1 LISFRYHIFTIVAI
15 FLAVGLGLLFGS
27 SVVQPA
33 LIDELENQ
41 ANQLTQDLADTR
53 AEVSDL
59 QAQVGALQEAGDI
72 LPSLDQGT
80 LTDRPVVLVTHDA
93 VDPRL
98 LSQARLSLSEAAVK
112 MVAELSITDR
122 MAVGDEPSREA
133 LAELLGMASDTETAT
148 LQMRAAEVMAQR
160 LAVGAPRRAV
170 SPSGPDILDEFLTA
184 NFLTTAQGAP
194 SISRGDLPGI
204 GGKDQ
209 LVIVLSGGQGEPL
222 VDPQLFFVPLV
233 EGLVQRDATVAA
245 GESVSTDYPFV
256 PALRADGGAAAPED
270 PAGDGTEP
278 PMVTVDDLDFSVGGA
293 ALVLGLERLVLLG
306 QGGNYGIKA
315 GATSPLPP
323 LT

>member
-33 LIDELENQ
+33 LIEELRRQTNG
-41 ANQLTQDLADTR
+41 LTQDLSDTR
-53 AEVSDL
+53 AQVSDL
-59 QAQVGALQEAGDI
+59 EAQVEALQEAGDI
-72 LPSLDQGT
+72 LPSLDPGT
-80 LTDRPVVLVTHDA
+80 LTGRSVMLVTHDA

-133 LAELLGMASDTETAT
+133 LAQLLGMASDTDTPT
-148 LQMRAAEVMAQR
+148 LQARAAEVLAQR

-170 SPSGPDILDEFLTA
+170 PPSGPDILDDLLTA
-184 NFLTTAQGAP
+184 NFLTTTPGSP

-209 LVIVLSGGQGEPL
+209 LVIVLSGGRGVPL
-222 VDPQLFFVPLV
+222 IDPQLFFVPLV
-233 EGLVQRDATVAA
+233 EGLVQRGAMVAA
-245 GESVSTDYPFV
+245 GESASTEYPFV
-256 PALRADGGAAAPED
+256 PALRADGA
-270 PAGDGTEP
+270 AGDERAP
-278 PMVTVDDLDFSVGGA
+278 RMVTVDDLDFSVGGA
-293 ALVLGLERLVLLG
+293 ALVLGLERLLLLG

-315 GATSPLPP
+315 GATAALPP

>member
-33 LIDELENQ
+33 LIQDLENQ
-41 ANQLTQDLADTR
+41 ANQLGEDLADTR

-93 VDPRL
+93 VEPRL
-98 LSQARLSLSEAAVK
+98 LSQARLSLSEAAVT

-122 MAVGDEPSREA
+122 MAVGDEQSREA
-133 LAELLGMASDTETAT
+133 LSELLGMASDTETPT
-148 LQMRAAEVMAQR
+148 LQMRAAEVLAQR

-184 NFLTTAQGAP
+184 NFLTTAQGSP

-209 LVIVLSGGQGEPL
+209 LVVVLSGGQGEPL

-233 EGLVQRDATVAA
+233 EGLVQRGATVAA

-256 PALRADGGAAAPED
+256 PALRADGA
-270 PAGDGTEP
+270 AGDGTDP
-278 PMVTVDDLDFSVGGA
+278 AMVTVDDLDFSVGGA

-306 QGGNYGIKA
+306 QGGHYGIKA
-315 GATSPLPP
+315 GATAPLPP

>member
-1 LISFRYHIFTIVAI
+1 MISFRYHIFTIVAI

-33 LIDELENQ
+33 LIQDLENQ
-41 ANQLTQDLADTR
+41 ANQLTEDLADTR

-59 QAQVGALQEAGDI
+59 QEQVGALQEAGDI

-93 VDPRL
+93 VEPRL
-98 LSQARLSLSEAAVK
+98 LSQARLSLSEAAVT

-122 MAVGDEPSREA
+122 MAVGDEQSREA
-133 LAELLGMASDTETAT
+133 LSELLGMASDTETPT
-148 LQMRAAEVMAQR
+148 LQMRAAEVLAQR

-170 SPSGPDILDEFLTA
+170 SPSGPDILDELLTA
-184 NFLTTAQGAP
+184 NFLTTAQGSP

-209 LVIVLSGGQGEPL
+209 LVVVLSGGQGEPL

-233 EGLVQRDATVAA
+233 EGLVQRGATVAA

-256 PALRADGGAAAPED
+256 PALRADGA
-270 PAGDGTEP
+270 AGDGTDP
-278 PMVTVDDLDFSVGGA
+278 AMVTVDDLDFSVGGA

-315 GATSPLPP
+315 GATAPLPP

>member
-1 LISFRYHIFTIVAI
+1 MISFRYHIFTIVAI

-33 LIDELENQ
+33 LIEDLENQ
-41 ANQLTQDLADTR
+41 ANQLGQDLADTR

-59 QAQVGALQEAGDI
+59 NAQVEALQEAGDI
-72 LPSLDQGT
+72 LPSLDRGT

-98 LSQARLSLSEAAVK
+98 LSQARQSLSEAAVR

-122 MAVGDEPSREA
+122 MTVGDEPSREA
-133 LAELLGMASDTETAT
+133 LAELLGMASDTETPT
-148 LQMRAAEVMAQR
+148 LQMRAAEVLAQR

-170 SPSGPDILDEFLTA
+170 SPSGPDILDELLTA
-184 NFLTTAQGAP
+184 NFLTTTPGSP
-194 SISRGDLPGI
+194 SISQGDLAGI

-209 LVIVLSGGQGEPL
+209 LVIVLSGGLGEPL
-222 VDPQLFFVPLV
+222 VDPQLFFVPLI
-233 EGLVQRDATVAA
+233 EGLVQRGAIVAA

-256 PALRADGGAAAPED
+256 PALRSDGA
-270 PAGDGTEP
+270 AGDGTEP

-315 GATSPLPP
+315 GATAPLPP

>member
-33 LIDELENQ
+33 LIQDLENQ
-41 ANQLTQDLADTR
+41 ANQLGEDLADTR

-93 VDPRL
+93 VEPRL
-98 LSQARLSLSEAAVK
+98 LSQARLSLSEAAVT

-122 MAVGDEPSREA
+122 MAVGDEQSREA
-133 LAELLGMASDTETAT
+133 LSELLGMASDTETPT
-148 LQMRAAEVMAQR
+148 LQMRAAEVLAQR

-184 NFLTTAQGAP
+184 NFLTTAQGSP

-209 LVIVLSGGQGEPL
+209 LVVVLSGGQGEPL

-233 EGLVQRDATVAA
+233 EGLVQRGATVAA

-256 PALRADGGAAAPED
+256 PALRADGA
-270 PAGDGTEP
+270 AGDGTDP
-278 PMVTVDDLDFSVGGA
+278 AMVTVDDLDFSVGGA

-306 QGGNYGIKA
+306 QGGHYGIKA
-315 GATSPLPP
+315 GAPPPLPP

>member
-315 GATSPLPP
+315 GATAPLPP

>member
-80 LTDRPVVLVTHDA
+80 LTERPVVLVTHDA

-98 LSQARLSLSEAAVK
+98 LSQARLSLSEAAVR

-133 LAELLGMASDTETAT
+133 LAELLGMASDTETPT
-148 LQMRAAEVMAQR
+148 LQMRAAEVLAQR
-160 LAVGAPRRAV
+160 LAVGEPRRAV
-170 SPSGPDILDEFLTA
+170 SPGEPDILDEFLTA
-184 NFLTTAQGAP
+184 NFLTTAPGSP

-233 EGLVQRDATVAA
+233 EGLVQRGATVAA

-256 PALRADGGAAAPED
+256 PELRADGA
-270 PAGDGTEP
+270 AGDGTEQP

-306 QGGNYGIKA
+306 QGGNYGIKP
-315 GATSPLPP
+315 GATAPLPP

>member
-33 LIDELENQ
+33 LIEDLRRQ
-41 ANQLTQDLADTR
+41 THGLTQDLSDTR
-53 AEVSDL
+53 AQVGDL
-59 QAQVGALQEAGDI
+59 EAQVGALQEAGDI
-72 LPSLDQGT
+72 LPSLDPGT
-80 LTDRPVVLVTHDA
+80 LTGRSVMLVTHDA

-133 LAELLGMASDTETAT
+133 LAQLLGMASDTDTPT
-148 LQMRAAEVMAQR
+148 LQARAAEVLAQR

-170 SPSGPDILDEFLTA
+170 TPSGSDILDDLLTA
-184 NFLTTAQGAP
+184 NFLTATPGSP

-209 LVIVLSGGQGEPL
+209 LVIVLSGGRGEPL
-222 VDPQLFFVPLV
+222 IDPQLFFVPLV
-233 EGLVQRDATVAA
+233 EGLVQRGATVAA
-245 GESVSTDYPFV
+245 GESVSTEYPFV
-256 PALRADGGAAAPED
+256 PALRADGA
-270 PAGDGTEP
+270 AGDGTR
-278 PMVTVDDLDFSVGGA
+278 MVTVDDLDFSVGGA
-293 ALVLGLERLVLLG
+293 ALVLGLERLLLLG

-315 GATSPLPP
+315 GATAALPS

>member
-33 LIDELENQ
+33 LIKDLRRQTNG
-41 ANQLTQDLADTR
+41 LTEDLSDTR
-53 AEVSDL
+53 AQVSDL
-59 QAQVGALQEAGDI
+59 EAQVAALQKAGDI
-72 LPSLDQGT
+72 LPSLDPGT
-80 LTDRPVVLVTHDA
+80 LTGRSVILVTHDA
-93 VDPRL
+93 VDPRM

-133 LAELLGMASDTETAT
+133 LAQLLGMASDTETPT
-148 LQMRAAEVMAQR
+148 LQASAAEVLAQR

-170 SPSGPDILDEFLTA
+170 PPTGPDILDDLLTA
-184 NFLTTAQGAP
+184 NFLTTTPGSP

-209 LVIVLSGGQGEPL
+209 LVIVVSGGRGEPL
-222 VDPQLFFVPLV
+222 IDPELFFVPLV
-233 EGLVQRDATVAA
+233 EGLVQRGALVAA
-245 GESVSTDYPFV
+245 GESASTEYPFV
-256 PALRADGGAAAPED
+256 PALRADGA
-270 PAGDGTEP
+270 AGDGTR
-278 PMVTVDDLDFSVGGA
+278 MVTVDDLDFSVGGA
-293 ALVLGLERLVLLG
+293 ALVLGLERLLLLG

-315 GATSPLPP
+315 GATAALPP

>member
-148 LQMRAAEVMAQR
+148 LQMRAAEVLAQR

-270 PAGDGTEP
+270 PAGDGTET

-315 GATSPLPP
+315 GATAPLPP

>member
-33 LIDELENQ
+33 LIEDLRRQ
-41 ANQLTQDLADTR
+41 THGLTQDLSDTR
-53 AEVSDL
+53 AQVGDL
-59 QAQVGALQEAGDI
+59 EAQVGALQEAGDI
-72 LPSLDQGT
+72 LPSLDPGT
-80 LTDRPVVLVTHDA
+80 LTGRSVMLVTHDA

-133 LAELLGMASDTETAT
+133 LAQLLGMASDTDTPT
-148 LQMRAAEVMAQR
+148 LQARAAEVLAQR

-170 SPSGPDILDEFLTA
+170 TPSGSDILDDLLTA
-184 NFLTTAQGAP
+184 NFLTATPGSP

-209 LVIVLSGGQGEPL
+209 LVIVLSGGRGEPL
-222 VDPQLFFVPLV
+222 IDPQLFFVPLV
-233 EGLVQRDATVAA
+233 EGLVKRGATVAA
-245 GESVSTDYPFV
+245 GESVSTEYPFV
-256 PALRADGGAAAPED
+256 PALRADGA
-270 PAGDGTEP
+270 AGDGTR
-278 PMVTVDDLDFSVGGA
+278 MVTVDDLDFSVGGA
-293 ALVLGLERLVLLG
+293 ALVLGLERLLLLG
-306 QGGNYGIKA
+306 QGGNYGIRA
-315 GATSPLPP
+315 GATAALPS

>member
-33 LIDELENQ
+33 LIDDLRNQ
-41 ANQLTQDLADTR
+41 TNELTQELSDTR
-53 AEVSDL
+53 ADVGDL
-59 QAQVGALQEAGDI
+59 NAQVEALQKAGDI
-72 LPSLDQGT
+72 LPSLDPGT
-80 LTDRPVVLVTHDA
+80 LTDRPVVLVTHDT

-98 LSQARLSLSEAAVK
+98 LSQARLSLSDAAVR

-122 MAVGDEPSREA
+122 MGVDDEPSREA
-133 LAELLGMASDTETAT
+133 LAELLGMASDTEKSA
-148 LQMRAAEVMAQR
+148 LQMRAAEVLAQR

-170 SPSGPDILDEFLTA
+170 SPSGSDILDDLLTA
-184 NFLTTAQGAP
+184 NFLTTTAGSP
-194 SISRGDLPGI
+194 SISQGDLPGI

-209 LVIVLSGGQGEPL
+209 LVIVLSGGLGEAL

-233 EGLVQRDATVAA
+233 EGLVQRGAIVAA

-256 PALRADGGAAAPED
+256 PALRTDGA
-270 PAGDGTEP
+270 AGDGTESEP

-315 GATSPLPP
+315 GATAPLPP

>member
-33 LIDELENQ
+33 LIEDLRRQ
-41 ANQLTQDLADTR
+41 THGLTQDLSDTR
-53 AEVSDL
+53 AQVGDL
-59 QAQVGALQEAGDI
+59 EAQVGALQEAGDI
-72 LPSLDQGT
+72 LPSLDPGT
-80 LTDRPVVLVTHDA
+80 LTGRSVMLVTHDA

-133 LAELLGMASDTETAT
+133 LAQLLEMASDTDTPT
-148 LQMRAAEVMAQR
+148 LQARAAEVLAQR

-170 SPSGPDILDEFLTA
+170 TPSGSDILDDLLTA
-184 NFLTTAQGAP
+184 NFLTATPGSP

-209 LVIVLSGGQGEPL
+209 LVIVLSGGRGEPL
-222 VDPQLFFVPLV
+222 IDPQLFFVPLV
-233 EGLVQRDATVAA
+233 EGLVKRGATVAA
-245 GESVSTDYPFV
+245 GESVSTEYPFV
-256 PALRADGGAAAPED
+256 PALRADGA
-270 PAGDGTEP
+270 AGDGTR
-278 PMVTVDDLDFSVGGA
+278 MVTVDDLDFSVGGA
-293 ALVLGLERLVLLG
+293 ALVLGLERLLLLG

-315 GATSPLPP
+315 GATAALPS

>member
-33 LIDELENQ
+33 LIQDLENQ
-41 ANQLTQDLADTR
+41 ANQLGEDLADTR

-93 VDPRL
+93 VEPRL
-98 LSQARLSLSEAAVK
+98 LSQARLSLSEAAVT

-122 MAVGDEPSREA
+122 MAVGDEQSREA
-133 LAELLGMASDTETAT
+133 LSELLGMASDTETPT
-148 LQMRAAEVMAQR
+148 LQMRAAEVLAQR
-160 LAVGAPRRAV
+160 LAVGVPRRAV

-184 NFLTTAQGAP
+184 NFLTTAQGSP

-209 LVIVLSGGQGEPL
+209 LVVVLSGGQGEPL

-233 EGLVQRDATVAA
+233 EGLVQRGATVAA

-256 PALRADGGAAAPED
+256 PALRADGA
-270 PAGDGTEP
+270 AGDGTDP
-278 PMVTVDDLDFSVGGA
+278 AMVTVDDLDFSVGGA

-315 GATSPLPP
+315 GATAPLPP

>member
-33 LIDELENQ
+33 LIEDLRRQ
-41 ANQLTQDLADTR
+41 THGLTQDLSDTR

-59 QAQVGALQEAGDI
+59 KAQVGALQQAGDI
-72 LPSLDQGT
+72 LPSLDPGT
-80 LTDRPVVLVTHDA
+80 LTGQPVVLVTHDG

-112 MVAELSITDR
+112 VVAELSITDR

-133 LAELLGMASDTETAT
+133 LAQLLGMASDTLTPT
-148 LQMRAAEVMAQR
+148 LQARAAEVLAQR
-160 LAVGAPRRAV
+160 LAVGAARRAV
-170 SPSGPDILDEFLTA
+170 SPSGTDILDDLLTT
-184 NFLTTAQGAP
+184 NFLTTTPGSP
-194 SISRGDLPGI
+194 SISQGDLPGI

-209 LVIVLSGGQGEPL
+209 LVIVLSGGRGEPL

-233 EGLVQRDATVAA
+233 EGLVERGATVAA

-256 PALRADGGAAAPED
+256 PALRADGA
-270 PAGDGTEP
+270 AGDGTEP
-278 PMVTVDDLDFSVGGA
+278 SMVTVDDLDFSVGGA
-293 ALVLGLERLVLLG
+293 ALVLGLERLLVLG

-315 GATSPLPP
+315 GATAPLPP

>member
-33 LIDELENQ
+33 LIDDLRNQ
-41 ANQLTQDLADTR
+41 TNELTQELSDTR
-53 AEVSDL
+53 ADVGDL
-59 QAQVGALQEAGDI
+59 NAQVEALQEAGDI
-72 LPSLDQGT
+72 LPSLDPGT

-98 LSQARLSLSEAAVK
+98 LSQARLSLSEAAVR

-122 MAVGDEPSREA
+122 MSIDDEPSREA
-133 LAELLGMASDTETAT
+133 LAELLGMASDTEKSA
-148 LQMRAAEVMAQR
+148 LQMRAAEVLAQR

-170 SPSGPDILDEFLTA
+170 SPSGPDILDDLLTA
-184 NFLTTAQGAP
+184 NFLTTTAGSP
-194 SISRGDLPGI
+194 SISQGDLPEI

-209 LVIVLSGGQGEPL
+209 LVIVLSGGLGEPP

-233 EGLVQRDATVAA
+233 EGLVQRDAIVAA

-256 PALRADGGAAAPED
+256 PALRTDGGAAAPED
-270 PAGDGTEP
+270 PAGDGAR
-278 PMVTVDDLDFSVGGA
+278 MVTVDDLDFSVGGA

-315 GATSPLPP
+315 GATAPLPP